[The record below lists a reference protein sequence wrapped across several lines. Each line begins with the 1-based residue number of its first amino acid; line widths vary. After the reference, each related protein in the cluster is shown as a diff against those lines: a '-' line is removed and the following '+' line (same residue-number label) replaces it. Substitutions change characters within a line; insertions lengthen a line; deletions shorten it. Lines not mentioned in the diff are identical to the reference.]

1 MYIYIYNMYKYNI
14 YIINVIYTNETT
26 ETKSTQHDWLIN
38 YIPELVKKGWIVFEA
53 KLRDF
58 LKQKTDNYRKQ
69 TRVKNVY
76 GRQNKQW

>member
-1 MYIYIYNMYKYNI
+1 MYIYIYMICTNII
-14 YIINVIYTNETT
+14 YIINIIYTNETT

-38 YIPELVKKGWIVFEA
+38 YIPQLVKKGWIVFEA

-58 LKQKTDNYRKQ
+58 LKQKPDNYRKQ